1 MEKKLTHDIAFFNLL
16 RNLIP
21 AKFKYNEYNFSINDI
36 EEKLEMDRTIIR
48 GLLKNLESDKLIKIL
63 TENEQDVKV
72 SFETSYD
79 NLLEVFT
86 IEDIESL
93 IKEMQNFIKR
103 NYHYFNF
110 ENSGLEDNFR
120 EYAVEAAELISREGM
135 NANLNPIITRGIIEV
150 LSIEKNNLILKKR
163 IYDLCRDA
171 ANEELKALEAILFCD
186 VNFPKTE
193 NPFYVTLFLTKL
205 VIYMKEINNP
215 NA

>member
-135 NANLNPIITRGIIEV
+135 NANLNPIITRGIVEV

>member
-36 EEKLEMDRTIIR
+36 EEKLEMDKTIIR

-63 TENEQDVKV
+63 NENDQDVKV

-110 ENSGLEDNFR
+110 EQHGLEDKFR
-120 EYAVEAAELISREGM
+120 EYAIEAAKLISEEGM
-135 NANLNPIITRGIIEV
+135 SANLNPIISRGITEV
-150 LSIEKNNLILKKR
+150 LSVEKNNIILKKR

-205 VIYMKEINNP
+205 VIYMKDINNP